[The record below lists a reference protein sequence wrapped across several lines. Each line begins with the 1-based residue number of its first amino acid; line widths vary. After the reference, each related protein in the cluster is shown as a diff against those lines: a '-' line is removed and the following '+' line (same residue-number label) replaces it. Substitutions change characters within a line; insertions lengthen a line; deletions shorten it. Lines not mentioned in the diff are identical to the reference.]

1 MDKAM
6 HRAFNWWLYVTP
18 APTLATAFEA
28 GCHTPRPMPEPIV
41 VAPDSFGQAIRM
53 MEVCTNCL
61 LASRVPALALHHLAA
76 AQHYQAA
83 AIGMASA

>member
-1 MDKAM
+1 MDNAM
-6 HRAFNWWLYVTP
+6 YRALNGW
-18 APTLATAFEA
+18 LATKPDLTISHAFSA
-28 GCHTPRPMPEPIV
+28 GYHTPRPMPEPIV

-53 MEVCTNCL
+53 MEVCLLCL